1 MANLSYTNTP
11 LIAHLYDTADAAM
24 AAAADLGCTGYRT
37 YNINGENK
45 YVPCSS
51 FLAYEQS
58 LRYYKSQG
66 VQNQISG
73 FGNIGDKAV
82 GLQFANSKDEI
93 AGDPFFTLGNFSL
106 STSVTRKSVPGKE
119 VATVGGDKAYTAESI
134 NKLNPAKNTTQ
145 SAVDQVNKKIEDNL
159 TVRVLFNKKKLQNY
173 VLYAPMKET
182 IKNTIIEI
190 TQKYPAGIKLNV
202 IGLASPTVSEYNY
215 STNKDTAQFK
225 INLSNIFNPF
235 GIEYTATGTTINDD
249 ANITP
254 LRNFSKTYTD
264 FVVYH
269 NQVEYKILNATL
281 PSSYNDNDTGI
292 YVTVE
297 GNPFAGYVNANQTVN
312 RTFWLKPKM
321 QKFDDFQSNLSDM
334 GQFLLD
340 YDYDKKKYV
349 SVIRY
354 KKFTDLGVELNANE
368 TLLFPMYDEV
378 NIDLFSDAFDKY
390 ITKLNTISD
399 DFDATKTN
407 LISRFLTTDSLK
419 EFDTDDR
426 RINLMF
432 GLIGKNFDTIK
443 KYVDGITFMTN
454 LSYDKIENIPDLLV
468 KNYGNMLGFETYNV
482 EDENTLIESL
492 FDIKDLRI
500 EPGYKPVDI
509 DIELWRR
516 IFINSYYLWK
526 SKGTRKSIEFILNLV
541 GLPDSIFEVNE
552 YVYVAR
558 NKVDFVTKSYAIY
571 GSNYNDNTLLSLVPF
586 DLDGYP
592 TVPPRVKYQEAG
604 FNIAN
609 DGRNFGPYDFGTS
622 YIKAYEKQGS
632 EPIFSMDRFADNV
645 KSWVYSESQ
654 VLRLSEDTIGYT
666 EYYEDDSRLVVNS
679 KELEVYI
686 SSDKI
691 FDFTLYRYLN
701 RNSIELNPDL
711 NFRVVPEINA
721 GTLTFNQFLQKSMDN
736 YIKPDNRKT
745 IKTYPSLSKIYYD
758 YLALTGNP
766 VTNTKSL
773 EFLNKFDSSWVKLVQ
788 QFTPATTILNAGKK
802 IQNSKFLDN
811 KFVYKHG
818 LNNKVNWLGTDGSE
832 FQDLA
837 KRPVNQGTT
846 NPFNTVGFKKD
857 PFTGES
863 STFTL
868 VGNKGKNYVGY
879 DPTINEYFGFYY
891 SIEDAC
897 NSIEIYR
904 WDEDE
909 NYGDDSIYGG
919 NVNTGSGDRKGVY
932 VVYENNLYRL
942 NTNGMYGFGSTY
954 TISTD
959 PTPYVAPNNLGLIY
973 GANNTLTIP
982 LPNGPGKYLLEFTVN
997 GDDDLELYDGT
1008 TSGTLLDSIGA
1019 STGTTTYSEILT
1031 FTTDTLTI
1039 LNLFNET
1046 NDVIITNFSVGL
1058 LSNKPNAFD
1067 VYELIPL
1074 TADAS
1079 TITFKD
1085 DIASVMVMSE
1095 RNYYIEAVS
1104 LGHAYLAA
1112 NIDYICPVP
1121 KPHTCYYNYSG
1132 LTINMGTVATNYYDE
1147 TNQALTIEQSKYYGY
1162 SKNTATTEPDD
1173 AVYGIPG
1180 NWVIPY
1186 RKPLP
1191 WNNGVVYYAGDVVT
1205 KSSVN
1210 YLVTGATLTGYTVSG
1225 APTGTTTTTIVP
1237 GLYQAYLDRTKTDP
1251 YMHIDAAYIKRL
1263 RVNPF
1268 SDIVSIN
1275 LSKNLYLYQ
1284 VYSGSTPTETYKV
1297 TDNVL
1302 NDELYI
1308 SETSTVTFDGFYSLD
1323 ETKVGPF
1330 YTPLT
1335 DEIITNTL
1343 IEELELEPDKD
1354 NYIDIKSLN
1363 ENFNVS
1369 NNNVSLS
1376 DGYYLIKQNAFL
1388 KFEADLYFESE
1399 LTLEQTVTIKL
1410 LDQFGT
1416 VYHDQSFSFSGSNP
1430 GQDRVTGISF
1440 QGIFPVDT
1448 RLYLAV
1454 NPETY
1459 GCTLKR
1465 YEEFEYDYVNP
1476 TSYSTINDPRFRV
1489 YFNGGRSLINGH
1501 YTDDVLSIEPIG
1513 DDANFQVEHNLFK
1526 TDNILDT
1533 YKFRPKPSISLSYDE
1548 SNIFGLM
1555 YGKFYEKFK
1564 TNSLI
1569 GDVSV
1574 YEKGFNND
1582 KIDFELTVRSKDVA
1596 ALLPEDQ
1603 SQNGVKKS
1611 YTITSTNN
1619 YLGNTPQEAENM
1631 GVTKNIII
1639 GKEPKFRQKT
1649 LNKENFPFLRYLKNE
1664 TVNSSYGT
1672 SIDFIGYDAGFSDYD
1687 LVNYNGDIVDNL
1699 ISKTRYKN
1707 ATGYWKKENAVYST
1721 QLYQDIL
1728 AVVPY
1733 FTPTINNYQINDI
1746 VKVKITDYDV
1756 VVETPTG
1763 TTIETKTVER
1773 LYVCIEDIT
1782 SNHLRKKNL
1791 ISYSM
1796 NIHPIY
1802 QPNGARA
1809 AFIPIEKYDLKS
1821 FTPIGYD
1828 KFDRYSSVK
1837 TNIRP
1842 YRYDAP
1848 IILTASPTQ
1857 KLNLG
1862 DIIKVTGTG
1871 TTYSYYEYV
1880 YNKSVTFESGNVY
1893 PTGSFVYYNGSSY
1906 TVGNPV
1912 FSYWMKLT
1920 PTGTTTPATGVDWHE
1935 FQIDTPSVSY
1945 IGDNSIFYKTSDVVP
1960 IAFAPGADFVSFTPT
1975 AYRFR
1980 NLIPTVSGSTGFEI
1994 EAKIPLNASDVIA
2007 DMTPNYLPT
2016 GSTAGQLDGSDMIA
2030 YYLYTGF
2037 TSTGVTYAG
2046 TANSIYTGYTLET
2059 NLIQNDYSA
2068 VDNRTLPGFSIT
2080 KINIDSNVKPL
2091 FERLCS
2097 NTDDGSI
2104 NDFANTSYSVTNLN
2118 NNKKYAVS
2126 RNVLYRATSS
2136 FSPTLL
2142 VPLIEPHLSI
2152 AASQN
2157 RWEEYD
2163 FMLVSK
2169 FKHYKD
2175 RTKVKIYEGTVES
2188 LNSTTK
2194 NSLYFFN
2201 KDLTLKSGFAEN
2213 SFSGTTKNNKL
2224 LTGVNKLFDAKNENI
2239 RDVEQYG
2246 VAGFRKSGSDIIM
2259 DYYYER
2265 DDNNLPLTGEFIGGL
2280 TVTNPCGHHAK
2291 VIFGVLFDAD
2301 LTLLTQLYPRKQTD
2315 FALPVL
2321 SSATYNPNVRV
2332 IVNQFGA
2339 TKMTVKISGPNMTTI
2354 TKVLTK
2360 NQSIDDIVPVV
2371 KGDTITIDVTYD
2383 TNKNL
2388 TKYKSGN
2395 VDGYT
2400 LYNASDVGID
2410 NTFITA
2416 TKTSVSKI
2424 LTRTIKLKDLY
2435 EDRVVKLD
2443 FEGANFIELGTVDP
2457 LDYIKL

>member
-24 AAAADLGCTGYRT
+24 AAATDLGCSGYRT

-51 FLAYEQS
+51 FLAYEQA

-66 VQNQISG
+66 NTNQISG

-82 GLQFANSKDEI
+82 GLQFANAKDEI
-93 AGDPFFTLGNFSL
+93 AGDPFLTLGNFSL
-106 STSVTRKSVPGKE
+106 STSVTRKSTPGKT
-119 VATVGGDKAYTAESI
+119 AALVGGDKAYTAESI
-134 NKLNPAKNTTQ
+134 NKLNPGKNNTE
-145 SAVDQVNKKIEDNL
+145 SAVDQVNKKIQDNL

-190 TQKYPAGIKLNV
+190 TQKYPAGLKLNV
-202 IGLASPTVSEYNY
+202 IGLSSPTVSEYNY
-215 STNKDTAQFK
+215 SSSKDTAQFK
-225 INLSNIFNPF
+225 INLANIFNPF
-235 GIEYTATGTTINDD
+235 DIEYTATGTTKTDD
-249 ANITP
+249 VNITP

-264 FVVYH
+264 YVVYY
-269 NQVEYKILNATL
+269 NEVEYKILNATL
-281 PSSYNDNDTGI
+281 PSSYNDNDNGI

-297 GNPFAGYVNANQTVN
+297 GNPFVNQVNANQTVN

-321 QKFDDFQSNLSDM
+321 QKYDDFQKNLSDM

-368 TLLFPMYDEV
+368 TLTFPMYDEV

-390 ITKLNTISD
+390 LTKLNTISD
-399 DFDATKTN
+399 DFDSTKTN

-426 RINLMF
+426 KINMMF
-432 GLIGKNFDTIK
+432 GLMGKNFDTIK

-552 YVYVAR
+552 YVYIAR
-558 NKVDFVTKSYAIY
+558 DKVDFVNKSYSLY
-571 GSNYNDNTLLSLVPF
+571 GSNYRDEILLTLVPF

-592 TVPPRVKYQEAG
+592 TVPPTIKYQEAG
-604 FNIAN
+604 FTVTN

-622 YIKAYEKQGS
+622 YIKAYEKQGN
-632 EPIFSMDRFADNV
+632 EPIFNMDRFADNV

-654 VLRLSEDTIGYT
+654 VLRLSEDTVGYT

-701 RNSIELNPDL
+701 RNSVDLNADL
-711 NFRVVPEINA
+711 NFRVVPDINA

-758 YLALTGNP
+758 YLNLTGNP

-811 KFVYKHG
+811 KFAYKHG

-837 KRPVNQGTT
+837 KRPVSQGTT
-846 NPFNTVGFKKD
+846 NPFDTVGFKKD
-857 PFTGES
+857 PFKGES
-863 STFTL
+863 SSFTL
-868 VGNKGKNYVGY
+868 VGNRGKNYVGY

-897 NSIEIYR
+897 NSVEIYR

-919 NVNTGSGDRKGVY
+919 NINTGSGDRKGVY
-932 VVYENNLYRL
+932 VIYENNLYRL
-942 NTNGMYGFGSTY
+942 NTNQMYPSGGTINT
-954 TISTD
+954 TIS
-959 PTPYVAPNNLGLIY
+959 I
-973 GANNTLTIP
+973 
-982 LPNGPGKYLLEFTVN
+982 
-997 GDDDLELYDGT
+997 
-1008 TSGTLLDSIGA
+1008 TLL
-1019 STGTTTYSEILT
+1019 
-1031 FTTDTLTI
+1031 
-1039 LNLFNET
+1039 N
-1046 NDVIITNFSVGL
+1046 
-1058 LSNKPNAFD
+1058 NKPNAYD

-1074 TADAS
+1074 TTDAS
-1079 TITFKD
+1079 SVTFKD
-1085 DIASVMVMSE
+1085 GIAGAVSTSE
-1095 RNYYIEAVS
+1095 RNYYVEAVS

-1132 LTINMGTVATNYYDE
+1132 LTINMATAGITDYYDE
-1147 TNQALTIEQSKYYGY
+1147 TNEYLTIEQSKYYGY
-1162 SKNTATTEPDD
+1162 SKNTATAEPDD
-1173 AVYGIPG
+1173 AVYGGSG
-1180 NWVIPY
+1180 NWVVPF
-1186 RKPLP
+1186 RKSNT
-1191 WNNGVVYYAGDVVT
+1191 WTNGVIYYAGDVVT

-1210 YLVTGATLTGYTVSG
+1210 YLVTGATVTGYTVSG
-1225 APTGTTTTTIVP
+1225 VPTGTTTTTIVP
-1237 GLYQAYLDRTKTDP
+1237 GLYEAYLNRTKTDP
-1251 YMHIDAAYIKRL
+1251 YMHIDAAYVKRL

-1275 LSKNLYLYQ
+1275 LSKNLYLHQ
-1284 VYSGSTPTETYKV
+1284 VYSGATPTETYKV

-1323 ETKVGPF
+1323 EAKIGPF
-1330 YTPLT
+1330 YTPLA
-1335 DEIITNTL
+1335 DEVVVSTL
-1343 IEELELEPDKD
+1343 IDELELEPDKD

-1363 ENFNVS
+1363 ENFNVL
-1369 NNNVSLS
+1369 NDNVNLS

-1399 LTLEQTVTIKL
+1399 LSLNQTVVIKL

-1416 VYHDQSFSFSGSNP
+1416 VYHDESFTFSGGSV
-1430 GQDRVTGISF
+1430 GQERVSTISY

-1465 YEEFEYDYVNP
+1465 YEEFEYDYINP
-1476 TSYSTINDPRFRV
+1476 TTYSAIDDPRFRV
-1489 YFNGGRSLINGH
+1489 YFNGGRSLIDGH

-1513 DDANFQVEHNLFK
+1513 DNTNFQVEHNLFK
-1526 TDNILDT
+1526 TNNILDT
-1533 YKFRPKPSISLSYDE
+1533 YKFRPKPSITQSYDE
-1548 SNIFGLM
+1548 ANAFGLI

-1564 TNSLI
+1564 SSSSI

-1582 KIDFELTVRSKDVA
+1582 KIDFELTVRSKDVV
-1596 ALLPEDQ
+1596 ALLPADQ
-1603 SQNGVKKS
+1603 SQSGVKKS
-1611 YTITSTNN
+1611 YTVTSTNN
-1619 YLGNTPQEAENM
+1619 YLGNTPQETENM
-1631 GVTKNIII
+1631 GITRNITI
-1639 GKEPKFRQKT
+1639 GKTPKPKVKS

-1664 TVNSSYGT
+1664 TVNTSFGT
-1672 SIDFIGYDAGFSDYD
+1672 SIDFVGYDTGFADYD
-1687 LVNYNGDIVDNL
+1687 LVDYNGDIAENL

-1707 ATGYWKKENAVYST
+1707 TTGYWKKENAVYNT

-1728 AVVPY
+1728 ATVPY
-1733 FTPTINNYQINDI
+1733 FSATISNYQINDI
-1746 VKVKITDYDV
+1746 VKIKLTDYDV
-1756 VVETPTG
+1756 VVETATG

-1782 SNHLRKKNL
+1782 ANHLRKKNGVT
-1791 ISYSM
+1791 YAM

-1809 AFIPIEKYDLKS
+1809 SFIPIEKYNLKS
-1821 FTPIGYD
+1821 FTPIGYN

-1837 TNIRP
+1837 TNLRAYKYGEP
-1842 YRYDAP
+1842 VT
-1848 IILTASPTQ
+1848 LTNSPTQ

-1862 DIIKVTGTG
+1862 DIVKVAGSG
-1871 TTYSYYEYV
+1871 SSYTLYEYV
-1880 YNKSVTFESGNVY
+1880 YNKAITFESGNIY
-1893 PTGSFVYYNGSSY
+1893 PSGSFVYYNSSTYSPSNPKFSFWMKKTDIGTAIPATGSS
-1906 TVGNPV
+1906 
-1912 FSYWMKLT
+1912 WHELT
-1920 PTGTTTPATGVDWHE
+1920 PTGTTTSNLFYSKNDILLFIGGPTISMTPA
-1935 FQIDTPSVSY
+1935 
-1945 IGDNSIFYKTSDVVP
+1945 
-1960 IAFAPGADFVSFTPT
+1960 
-1975 AYRFR
+1975 AYRFK
-1980 NLIPTVSGSTGFEI
+1980 NLIPTQSGSTGNSYYTTVTGFT
-1994 EAKIPLNASDVIA
+1994 DVVIA
-2007 DMTPNYLPT
+2007 DMAPTYLPT
-2016 GSTAGQLDGSDMIA
+2016 ANTAGELDGTDMIA
-2030 YYLYTGF
+2030 YYIMTGATGTLNFTGTTGGLY
-2037 TSTGVTYAG
+2037 S
-2046 TANSIYTGYTLET
+2046 GYTLET
-2059 NLIQNDYSA
+2059 NIIQNDYTA
-2068 VDNRTLPGFSIT
+2068 VNNGTILNLSLT
-2080 KINIDSNVKPL
+2080 TTNINSNIKPL
-2091 FERLCS
+2091 FERLS
-2097 NTDDGSI
+2097 
-2104 NDFANTSYSVTNLN
+2104 TNLN
-2118 NNKKYAVS
+2118 DDSIYEFISTGSYIATNANNYRKYVTS
-2126 RNVLYRATSS
+2126 RNVLYRALTTFNGS
-2136 FSPTLL
+2136 L
-2142 VPLIEPHLSI
+2142 VPLIEPHASI

-2163 FMLVSK
+2163 FMLVKK
-2169 FKHYKD
+2169 FTYHKD

-2188 LNSTTK
+2188 LNTATK
-2194 NSLYFFN
+2194 NSLYFFKN
-2201 KDLTLKSGFAEN
+2201 NLTLKSGFAEN
-2213 SFSGTTKNNKL
+2213 SFSGSTKNNKL
-2224 LTGVNKLFDAKNENI
+2224 LTGVNKLFDAKNDNI
-2239 RDVEQYG
+2239 RDVAQYG

-2301 LTLLTQLYPRKQTD
+2301 LTSLTQLYPRKQTD

-2321 SSATYNPNVRV
+2321 ASSTFNPNVRL

-2339 TKMTVKISGPNMTTI
+2339 TKMTVKISGPNISTI

-2360 NQSIDDIVPVV
+2360 NQSIDDIISVI

-2388 TKYKSGN
+2388 TKFKGGN
-2395 VDGYT
+2395 VDGYA
-2400 LYNASDVGID
+2400 LYNTSDVGID

-2416 TKTSVSKI
+2416 TKTAVSKI
-2424 LTRTIKLKDLY
+2424 VTRTIKLKDLY